1 MKRISV
7 YKLDSAYKSKVYN
20 SGKWVDGELIK
31 QFEEKLKKYLNVKY
45 AVLTNNG
52 TSALLAAYWVLKDQF
67 NSLNI
72 DPYTFPASYQPAK
85 MLGYQIKFNRNILVK
100 NPKLS
105 NNSLN
110 TIVHLFGQTN
120 PLLFKTSNKPFI
132 EDACQAFGA
141 EFKGKKVGTFGM
153 MGCFSFYPTKSLHT
167 CGHGGAVV
175 TNDKKLFQKL
185 KVFIESGRVNGQM
198 TENIAL
204 NLRMDEIKA
213 EYLLKELSQ
222 YEKRI
227 GQQRKLAKELLKIL
241 PLPQPFLEET
251 KNTRHIYSV
260 FNMFIK
266 NRDNFRKYMDKA
278 AIDTVVYYGDD
289 ILPQNQRSKY
299 KDLTSSIVAIPC
311 RWNLTNEEKSRIKS
325 ALKKWFI

>member
-45 AVLTNNG
+45 VVLTNNG

-67 NSLNI
+67 SSLNI

-85 MLGYQIKFNRNILVK
+85 MLGYRIKFNRSILIK

-105 NNSLN
+105 NDSLN

-120 PLLFKTSNKPFI
+120 QLLFKAGNKPFI
-132 EDACQAFGA
+132 EDACQAFGT

-185 KVFIESGRVNGQM
+185 KVFIESGRINGQM
-198 TENIAL
+198 TDNVAL

-213 EYLLKELSQ
+213 EYLLKELVE

-227 GQQRKLAKELLKIL
+227 GLQRKLAKELLKIL
-241 PLPQPFLEET
+241 PSPQPFLEET
-251 KNTRHIYSV
+251 QNTRHIYSV
-260 FNMFIK
+260 FNMLIN

-278 AIDTVVYYGDD
+278 AVDTVVYCGDD
-289 ILPQNQRSKY
+289 ILPQNERYKY
-299 KDLTSSIVAIPC
+299 KDLTTSIVAIPC
-311 RWNLTNEEKSRIKS
+311 RWNLTEQEKNRIKS
-325 ALKKWFI
+325 VLKKWFL